1 MPGTLY
7 LIPNTLG
14 TTEAAPGALNHIIPT
29 NVQALTARLDY
40 FVAEN
45 AKTARG
51 FLKLIAIDHPLAKP
65 LQEIEIAELN
75 VNTPPAALTGLLAP
89 LLAGRDCGLVSEA
102 GVPAVADPG
111 ADLVRLA
118 HQHGITVKPLVGP
131 SSLLLAVMA
140 SGLNGQSFAFNGYL
154 PTDAALR
161 TKRIKELEQR
171 SSSREADPVA
181 DRDAISQRRH
191 ARGAGGRLPAGD
203 ADLRR
208 DRPEL
213 ADGIDPHAERGEVEG
228 IAGGGQGARLP
239 QEADRVSVLGIASHC
254 GNRKR
259 FPQHVI
265 PRRRESMLSARNRW
279 HPYSTQ
285 RLTPSRERR
294 AEGSDIASGL
304 PGPAR

>member
-14 TTEAAPGALNHIIPT
+14 PTDPTADALSHVIPEH
-29 NVQALTARLDY
+29 VQAITARLDY

-51 FLKLIAIDHPLAKP
+51 FLKLIAIGHPLAKP

-75 VNTPPAALTGLLAP
+75 VNTPAAALAGLLAP
-89 LLAGRDCGLVSEA
+89 LLAGRDAGLVSEA

-161 TKRIKELEQR
+161 TKRIKELENR
-171 SSSREADPVA
+171 SRSEKQTQLLIETPYRNAAMLDALVA
-181 DRDAISQRRH
+181 GCQQSTLICVATDLSLPTESIRTLS
-191 ARGAGGRLPAGD
+191 GAKWKALLAAGQAPD
-203 ADLRR
+203 FHKKPTVFLL
-208 DRPEL
+208 L
-213 ADGIDPHAERGEVEG
+213 A
-228 IAGGGQGARLP
+228 Q
-239 QEADRVSVLGIASHC
+239 
-254 GNRKR
+254 
-259 FPQHVI
+259 
-265 PRRRESMLSARNRW
+265 
-279 HPYSTQ
+279 
-285 RLTPSRERR
+285 
-294 AEGSDIASGL
+294 
-304 PGPAR
+304 

>member
-14 TTEAAPGALNHIIPT
+14 ATEATPGALDHVIPT
-29 NVQALTARLDY
+29 HVQALTARLDY

-45 AKTARG
+45 AKTARA

-75 VNTPPAALTGLLAP
+75 VNTPPAALAGLLGP
-89 LLAGRDCGLVSEA
+89 LLAGRDAGLVSEA

-161 TKRIKELEQR
+161 AKRIKELEQR
-171 SSSREADPVA
+171 SSREKQTQLLIETPYRNGAMLEALVGTCLPATLICVA
-181 DRDAISQRRH
+181 TDLSLPTESIRTLSGAKWKSLL
-191 ARGAGGRLPAGD
+191 GAGQMPDFHKKPTVFL
-203 ADLRR
+203 L
-208 DRPEL
+208 L
-213 ADGIDPHAERGEVEG
+213 A
-228 IAGGGQGARLP
+228 
-239 QEADRVSVLGIASHC
+239 
-254 GNRKR
+254 
-259 FPQHVI
+259 
-265 PRRRESMLSARNRW
+265 
-279 HPYSTQ
+279 
-285 RLTPSRERR
+285 
-294 AEGSDIASGL
+294 
-304 PGPAR
+304 

>member
-14 TTEAAPGALNHIIPT
+14 ASDASADALSHIIPDH
-29 NVQALTARLDY
+29 VQAITARLDY

-51 FLKLIAIDHPLAKP
+51 FLKLIAIRHPLAKT

-75 VNTPPAALTGLLAP
+75 VNTPSAALAALLAP
-89 LLAGRDCGLVSEA
+89 MLAGRDAGLVSEA

-161 TKRIKELEQR
+161 TKRIKELELR
-171 SSSREADPVA
+171 SRQEKQTQLLIETPYRNGAMLDALVA
-181 DRDAISQRRH
+181 SCQPGTLICVATDLSLPSESIRTLNGGKWKALL
-191 ARGAGGRLPAGD
+191 AAGQAPDFHKKPTVFL
-203 ADLRR
+203 L
-208 DRPEL
+208 L
-213 ADGIDPHAERGEVEG
+213 A
-228 IAGGGQGARLP
+228 Q
-239 QEADRVSVLGIASHC
+239 
-254 GNRKR
+254 
-259 FPQHVI
+259 
-265 PRRRESMLSARNRW
+265 
-279 HPYSTQ
+279 
-285 RLTPSRERR
+285 
-294 AEGSDIASGL
+294 
-304 PGPAR
+304 